1 MLISLLN
8 LKTTNTFKFLT
19 EIKNFDIEEDSEDNL
34 SSSPQE
40 GEEDNLSSYQGIN

>member
-8 LKTTNTFKFLT
+8 SITTNTFKFLN
-19 EIKNFDIEEDSEDNL
+19 EIKKFDIEEDSEDNL

-40 GEEDNLSSYQGIN
+40 EEEDNFSLSQSN